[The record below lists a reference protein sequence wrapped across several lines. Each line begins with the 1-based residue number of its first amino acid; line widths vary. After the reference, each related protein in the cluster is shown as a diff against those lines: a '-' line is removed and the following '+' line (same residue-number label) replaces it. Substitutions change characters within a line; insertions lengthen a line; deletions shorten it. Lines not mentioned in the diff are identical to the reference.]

1 MNTNKPDVTV
11 FLKTQ
16 HDKATGDVFNTI
28 AYDSNE
34 LTKDIPALVNYFLSE
49 MSEYLKSYSGND
61 IKGEAAKFFES
72 FNQKLTFDR
81 GPYKSVAA
89 PLANSNPISK
99 PTNPID
105 MVNALLELF
114 ELKNTQ
120 CKGVSANAQPIN
132 IDRTETT
139 PLLIKGVCPM
149 IKGTTQEDAQEFL
162 SNILENLPDEVMNKT
177 FKIESPTQ
185 NDNRQNDNRHID
197 INPSY
202 IRINLG
208 DNIIPRDYNLD
219 SAITDVVDIIDDN
232 KEFKLNNYI
241 IFYVQPKTFKDHGTD
256 YISLPDKPHDNF
268 ISLSDKPLNKS
279 SSNPVAANFYT
290 PPNRIYIN
298 NHKETYRLYSIVY
311 KIGREVRSGHYTNR
325 LFNTAKGN
333 VYMDDEYMGDDDFSK
348 KPDPSSSAPT
358 IVIYKKNGIIT
369 EKSDSTDSSPFPLS
383 TCLVPLANPNGK
395 LANSCFINTVMQS
408 LWYNDELYAALK
420 EYAIAKGGNATRRK
434 SNRKKSKRRKSKRTR
449 KI

>member
-16 HDKATGDVFNTI
+16 HDKATGHVFNTI

-99 PTNPID
+99 PTVSTQNHIY

-120 CKGVSANAQPIN
+120 CKGGSANAQIQPIN

-139 PLLIKGVCPM
+139 PLLIKNVCPM

-177 FKIESPTQ
+177 FKIGEVPSNIKEDIMQ
-185 NDNRQNDNRHID
+185 NNVIT
-197 INPSY
+197 
-202 IRINLG
+202 INLATV
-208 DNIIPRDYNLD
+208 DSNKDDALSSEIERMVNVYNK
-219 SAITDVVDIIDDN
+219 ST
-232 KEFKLNNYI
+232 FSNYI
-241 IFYVQPKTFKDHGTD
+241 IFYIQPKTYKQSGT
-256 YISLPDKPHDNF
+256 NF
-268 ISLSDKPLNKS
+268 ISLPAKPRDEQ
-279 SSNPVAANFYT
+279 SNNSVAANFYN
-290 PPNRIYIN
+290 PPKTIFIIN
-298 NHKETYRLYSIVY
+298 ENEPNKDVYYLYSIVY
-311 KIGREVRSGHYTNR
+311 KVGAVVSAGHYTNQ
-325 LFNTAKGN
+325 LFYLPNGAD
-333 VYMDDEYMGDDDFSK
+333 VYMDDDDFNK
-348 KPDPSSSAPT
+348 NPDPTKESPT
-358 IVIYKKNGIIT
+358 IVIYKKDVI
-369 EKSDSTDSSPFPLS
+369 DSPFPLS
-383 TCLVPLANPNGK
+383 NCLVPLENPNGK

-420 EYAIAKGGNATRRK
+420 EYANAHAANQIAKGGNATRRK